1 MIVVHELRKAFGA
14 NVVLDGLDLR
24 VERGETVAVVGR
36 SGSGKS
42 VLLKHVAGLLDPDA
56 GEVRIEDERV
66 TGASRERLALLRLRM
81 GYVFQAGALFD
92 SMTVG
97 ENVGLALRR
106 RGVEPPELDERVEET
121 LDVVGLQGQ
130 ADRYPAELSGGM
142 RKRAAVAR
150 AVAPRPEYLLYDEPT
165 SGLDPVTTA
174 VVDALVL
181 RLKEELRATSVV
193 VTHDLRSAFRVADRV
208 ALLHRGALRTV
219 GTPEEMRASGDPLVR
234 AFVEGRAELWPD
246 EDGSGAY
253 AGRRAT

>member
-1 MIVVHELRKAFGA
+1 MIVVRELRKAFGPV
-14 NVVLDGLDLR
+14 VVLDGLDLR

-36 SGSGKS
+36 SGTGKS
-42 VLLKHVAGLLDPDA
+42 VLLKHLAGLLDPDA
-56 GEVRIEDERV
+56 GEVRIEDEPV
-66 TGASRERLALLRLRM
+66 TGASRERLAELRLRM

-106 RGVEPPELDERVEET
+106 RGVEPPELDERVEAT
-121 LDVVGLQGQ
+121 LELVGLEGQ
-130 ADRYPAELSGGM
+130 AGRYPAELSGGM

-150 AVAPRPEYLLYDEPT
+150 AVAPRPAYLLYDEPT

-174 VVDALVL
+174 VVDALVV

-208 ALLHRGALRTV
+208 ALLHRGALARV
-219 GTPEEMRASGDPLVR
+219 GTPEEMRASDDPMVR
-234 AFVEGRAELWPD
+234 AFVEGRAELWP
-246 EDGSGAY
+246 G
-253 AGRRAT
+253 GREP